1 MPLYEI
7 DIGDRGTVTVE
18 ANTEEEARALIERDI
33 KATATRQAAVP
44 YLDKLLF
51 DYETGVRG
59 EGIRAKLARADNFR
73 ERENVAENIFGS
85 GGFTYNSS
93 GQMALTPEG
102 LRVLGLK
109 PDYITLGDG

>member
-44 YLDKLLF
+44 YLDQLLF

-59 EGIRAKLARADNFR
+59 SGLRAKLARADNFE
-73 ERENVAENIFGS
+73 ER
-85 GGFTYNSS
+85 
-93 GQMALTPEG
+93 
-102 LRVLGLK
+102 
-109 PDYITLGDG
+109 

>member
-44 YLDKLLF
+44 Y
-51 DYETGVRG
+51 R
-59 EGIRAKLARADNFR
+59 
-73 ERENVAENIFGS
+73 
-85 GGFTYNSS
+85 
-93 GQMALTPEG
+93 
-102 LRVLGLK
+102 
-109 PDYITLGDG
+109 